1 MKNLFTI
8 ICLSLG
14 MGIYA
19 QNMTDTPPMH
29 VVQEEYLATLFKD
42 AEVIYCKVDEVYEH
56 VGIKNMEVMFNIDS
70 SIFLTAF
77 IESNEYEKGSSSS
90 SIWCTYVELSDT
102 SGHLLKIAYSI
113 PSFPLAPDE
122 DALNELEILKPI
134 LDSLLQKTAIV
145 DYSKDT
151 RVFLDLD
158 EDWILY
164 DKNFAL
170 RFPEEFFLFETQ
182 WKIEESRY
190 FHEVEIVFQ
199 KFIDKKTYINIR
211 IFNFIDNKPEWKK
224 HDE

>member
-1 MKNLFTI
+1 MKKVFTI

-14 MGIYA
+14 MSTYA
-19 QNMTDTPPMH
+19 QNMTDPSPMH
-29 VVQEEYLATLFKD
+29 VVQEEYLATLFRD
-42 AEVIYCKVDEVYEH
+42 AEVVYCKIDEVYEH

-77 IESNEYEKGSSSS
+77 IESNEYKKGSPSS

-134 LDSLLQKTAIV
+134 LDSLLQATAIV

-158 EDWILY
+158 EDW
-164 DKNFAL
+164 KNLLFG
-170 RFPEEFFLFETQ
+170 FPKSFFLFETQ
-182 WKIEESRY
+182 WKIEGSRY
-190 FHEVEIVFQ
+190 FHEVEIIFQ
-199 KFIDKKTYINIR
+199 KFIDKNKYITIR
-211 IFNFIDNKPEWKK
+211 GV
-224 HDE
+224 